1 MVSLRLVHTITR
13 RMSTQAKYLIDDPK
27 YGFLKELGLDRVN
40 AGVYYGQ
47 WKATGQVTEQIVLK
61 AKHPRNSSKLCHH
74 RAAMKISEI

>member
-27 YGFLKELGLDRVN
+27 YGFLKELGLERVN

-61 AKHPRNSSKLCHH
+61 AKHPENTVV
-74 RAAMKISEI
+74 